1 MTGCFEFSLQHK
13 LQGIVVA
20 SCAVALLVASTIFTV
35 NDQRTFLQGK
45 QEDLVASAKM
55 IGSISTAAL
64 RYEDVQSAQE
74 ILRVFEADPQIALV
88 CIYQREEVLA
98 VYRRA
103 GAQAGICPRAK
114 LRDESSVDAR
124 KIARYQRIFAGE
136 EALGGVYLEADLADM
151 HERLIRIVAVD
162 AVTVVVSL
170 LIAFLLSYR
179 LQRVISRPIRELA
192 KTASLSARGDH
203 SLRARKWSNDEIGL
217 LCDQFNGMLER
228 IQQRD
233 QTVQKAYEQLEERVA
248 ERTEYLNAVLDNS
261 PLAIMVLDKER
272 KLQLCNPAFEQM
284 FQYSRSEIL
293 GKPVDGTVIR
303 GAAVQEAQKAAQET
317 AQGRAV
323 RMVTQRTRRDGTT
336 VEVEGYG
343 VPLQMNG
350 QIIGSLVLY
359 LDISERLRAERAM
372 QQAKEQ
378 AEAASRAKSEFMAN
392 MSHEIRT
399 PMNGI
404 MGMTDLVLDTE
415 LDAEQREYLNM
426 AKSSADALLTLIND
440 ILDFSKIEAG
450 KLEIDRIEFS
460 LIDSLGET
468 MKSLSLRAH
477 QKGLEL
483 AYELQADVPDRLIG
497 DPGRLRQII
506 VNLVG
511 NAVKFTEH
519 GEVILNVGVES
530 RGAGEVCLHF
540 MIRDTGIGIPED
552 KRGSIFEAFT
562 QADGSMTRTYGG
574 TGLGL
579 TISSRLVQCMGGN
592 IWVESEVGRGSRF
605 HFTAKFGA
613 PEAAWKKTVERER
626 RSLREIDVLVVDD
639 NETNR
644 RILMKML
651 SGWSAKPVGVAS
663 GAEAMVVLRDAQM
676 LGRGFPLILLDAQ
689 MPVTDGFAL
698 VEQIKLNPQWNAATI
713 MMLSSAGQRGDA
725 RRCRELGVAAYL
737 TKPVR
742 TGELLE
748 AILVALGNGVGG
760 VVPAAEK
767 AAPLVTRHSLR
778 EAHARLRILLVE
790 DNPVNQ
796 RLAIRLLE
804 KRGHAVTLA
813 GNGEEA
819 LAAVGRAE
827 FDLAFMDV
835 QMPVMDGLQAT
846 AAIRAREKIFGGHL
860 KIVAMTAH
868 AMVSDQQRCLTAGMD
883 DYLSKPLQQDALD
896 EMLRKLADGVRG
908 RLPELDSVVSDEIQ
922 R

>member
-1 MTGCFEFSLQHK
+1 
-13 LQGIVVA
+13 
-20 SCAVALLVASTIFTV
+20 
-35 NDQRTFLQGK
+35 
-45 QEDLVASAKM
+45 
-55 IGSISTAAL
+55 
-64 RYEDVQSAQE
+64 
-74 ILRVFEADPQIALV
+74 
-88 CIYQREEVLA
+88 
-98 VYRRA
+98 
-103 GAQAGICPRAK
+103 
-114 LRDESSVDAR
+114 
-124 KIARYQRIFAGE
+124 
-136 EALGGVYLEADLADM
+136 
-151 HERLIRIVAVD
+151 
-162 AVTVVVSL
+162 
-170 LIAFLLSYR
+170 
-179 LQRVISRPIRELA
+179 
-192 KTASLSARGDH
+192 
-203 SLRARKWSNDEIGL
+203 
-217 LCDQFNGMLER
+217 MLER

-233 QTVQKAYEQLEERVA
+233 LAVHRAHEELEQRVA
-248 ERTEYLNAVLDNS
+248 ERTSFLNALVENS
-261 PLAIMVLDKER
+261 PLAIMVVDQER
-272 KLQLCNPAFEQM
+272 MVRFCNGAFEDL
-284 FQYSRSEIL
+284 FQYAKPEIL
-293 GKPVDGTVIR
+293 GKPVDALLGLEEVLEEGSAALHSQR
-303 GAAVQEAQKAAQET
+303 QMQAVLGAQ
-317 AQGRAV
+317 
-323 RMVTQRTRRDGTT
+323 RMRRDGTMID
-336 VEVEGYG
+336 VEIHDT
-343 VPLQMNG
+343 PLIVNG
-350 QIIGSLVLY
+350 EVRGSLVLY
-359 LDISERLRAERAM
+359 QDISARKRVERAM
-372 QQAKEQ
+372 QHAKEQ
-378 AEAASRAKSEFMAN
+378 AEAASRAKSEFLAN

-415 LDAEQREYLNM
+415 LDAEQREYLGM

-460 LIDSLGET
+460 LNDSLGET

-483 AYELQADVPDRLIG
+483 AYELQPDVPDLLVG

-519 GEVILNVGVES
+519 GEVTVHVSLES
-530 RGAGEVCLHF
+530 RGAGEARMHF
-540 MIRDTGIGIPED
+540 VIADTGIGIAAE
-552 KRGSIFEAFT
+552 KKATIFEAFT

-579 TISSRLVQCMGGN
+579 TISSRLVQIMGGS
-592 IWVESEVGRGSRF
+592 IWVESELGSGSRF

-613 PEAAWKKTVERER
+613 PEVASKKNLGRDA
-626 RSLREIDVLVVDD
+626 RSLRDMNVLVVDD

-644 RILMKML
+644 RILVKML
-651 SGWSAKPVGVAS
+651 SGWAARPVGVGS
-663 GAEAMVVLRDAQM
+663 GAEAILALRDAQI

-689 MPVTDGFAL
+689 MPLMDGFAL
-698 VEQIKLNPQWNAATI
+698 VEQIKLNPQWDAATI

-748 AILVALGNGVGG
+748 AILVALGNAAGG
-760 VVPAAEK
+760 SAAAALTAEK
-767 AAPLVTRHSLR
+767 AAHLVTRHSLR

-804 KRGHAVTLA
+804 KRGHVVTVA

-819 LAAVGRAE
+819 LAALGRAE

-868 AMVSDQQRCLTAGMD
+868 AMVSDQQRCLAAGMD
-883 DYLSKPLQQDALD
+883 DYLSKPLRQDALD
-896 EMLRKLADGVRG
+896 GMLKKVADGVAGG

-922 R
+922 S